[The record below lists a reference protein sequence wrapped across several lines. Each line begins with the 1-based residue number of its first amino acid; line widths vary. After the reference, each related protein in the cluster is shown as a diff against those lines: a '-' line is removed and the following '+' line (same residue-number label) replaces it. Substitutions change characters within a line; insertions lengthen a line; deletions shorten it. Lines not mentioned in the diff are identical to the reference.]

1 MNRRGR
7 RARFYR
13 KLPKEELQKKV
24 FRKQEGSRDGQN
36 GCENLKGDL
45 LAERRIILK
54 QFLQKIR
61 AWNGFILIR

>member
-13 KLPKEELQKKV
+13 KLREEELQENV

-45 LAERRIILK
+45 LADRRIILK
-54 QFLQKIR
+54 QFV
-61 AWNGFILIR
+61 